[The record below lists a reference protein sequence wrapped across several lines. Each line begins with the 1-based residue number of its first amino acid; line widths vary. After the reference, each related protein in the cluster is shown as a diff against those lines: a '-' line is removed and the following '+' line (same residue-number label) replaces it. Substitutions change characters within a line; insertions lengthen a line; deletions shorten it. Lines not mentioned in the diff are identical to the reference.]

1 MPVIVTYSWC
11 NGNFPDRYGRRSQL
25 RFSFGSHSSYLVRL
39 LIRTVDRISMSETM
53 YWDRLLLHYEMFTYF
68 TQGIMDERKENVDW

>member
-1 MPVIVTYSWC
+1 
-11 NGNFPDRYGRRSQL
+11 
-25 RFSFGSHSSYLVRL
+25 
-39 LIRTVDRISMSETM
+39 MSETM